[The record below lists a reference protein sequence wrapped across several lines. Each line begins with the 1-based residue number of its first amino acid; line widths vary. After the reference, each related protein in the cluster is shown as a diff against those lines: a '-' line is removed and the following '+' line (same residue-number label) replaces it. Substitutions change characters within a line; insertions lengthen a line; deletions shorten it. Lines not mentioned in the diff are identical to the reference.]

1 VIITCPN
8 CAKKYDIDPARLAG
22 RTSATARCR
31 HCSATIPLTI
41 DGSDPVE
48 TTVAAA
54 APSAAGASPSV
65 EAGPKIEA
73 TPRVEAAPVAEPP
86 AGDATMRLPA
96 DASQLPAPQHVD
108 LGAPSLPPGMRV
120 SLAILE
126 GKEAGRV
133 IRIEVASVIIGRH
146 GADVL
151 VDDPEVSRHHA
162 RLDIHA
168 ARGVVRDLGSTNGV
182 FVNDRKV
189 SEAEIENRGEF
200 RVGGTKLM
208 LILTEEESG
217 A

>member
-1 VIITCPN
+1 MIVTCPS

-22 RTSATARCR
+22 RASATARCR
-31 HCSATIPLTI
+31 HCGATIPLTI
-41 DGSDPVE
+41 DAPDPAG
-48 TTVAAA
+48 TTVPAPAPPTAPTSPTLDAAPRAEAPKVDAAA
-54 APSAAGASPSV
+54 A
-65 EAGPKIEA
+65 
-73 TPRVEAAPVAEPP
+73 AEPP

-108 LGAPSLPPGMRV
+108 LGAPSLPAGMRV
-120 SLAILE
+120 SLAVLE

-133 IRIEVASVIIGRH
+133 IRIEGASVIIGRS

-151 VDDPEVSRHHA
+151 IDDPEVSRHHA

>member
-1 VIITCPN
+1 MIVTCPS
-8 CAKKYDIDPARLAG
+8 CAKKYEIDPARLAG

-31 HCSATIPLTI
+31 HCGATIPLTI
-41 DGSDPVE
+41 EAAGE
-48 TTVAAA
+48 AGTNVAAA
-54 APSAAGASPSV
+54 PPPPV
-65 EAGPKIEA
+65 EAPA
-73 TPRVEAAPVAEPP
+73 TAEPAPRAEAAPKVEPP

-120 SLAILE
+120 SLAVLE

-133 IRIEVASVIIGRH
+133 IRIEGASVIIGRH

-151 VDDPEVSRHHA
+151 IDDPEVSRHHA
-162 RLDIHA
+162 QLDIHA

>member
-1 VIITCPN
+1 VIVTCPS
-8 CAKKYDIDPARLAG
+8 CTKKYDIDPAKLAG

-31 HCSATIPLTI
+31 HCGATIPLTI
-41 DGSDPVE
+41 DGAAAAE
-48 TTVAAA
+48 TTVS
-54 APSAAGASPSV
+54 APPPPAV
-65 EAGPKIEA
+65 D
-73 TPRVEAAPVAEPP
+73 PP

-96 DASQLPAPQHVD
+96 DASQLPAPQQVD
-108 LGAPSLPPGMRV
+108 LGAPSLPAGMRV
-120 SLAILE
+120 SLAVLE

-133 IRIEVASVIIGRH
+133 IRIEGASVIIGRH

-151 VDDPEVSRHHA
+151 IDDPEVSRHHA

-168 ARGVVRDLGSTNGV
+168 SRGVIRDLGSTNGV